1 MTKPAYMIFGV
12 DIDDIDSF
20 RRYGEGAGPMLANY
34 GGTVLSAT
42 NRIELLDGNWSRGRA
57 TVLKFPSLD
66 QARALWEAPEY
77 APLKALRES
86 CSRSDVVLVEGMM
99 DEDPDAVQSDEGK
112 PHYMLGGNDTK
123 DASWIPEYQAKVPP
137 ISAKYGLQAL
147 VATDQ
152 LEVLDGAWP
161 RRQMVLLKFPSEEAY
176 RSFWSDPDYLP
187 LKKLR
192 EDNTEGD
199 HITFPAGFDPI

>member
-1 MTKPAYMIFGV
+1 MTKPAYMVFGV
-12 DIDDIDSF
+12 DIDDLDTF
-20 RRYGEGAGPMLANY
+20 RQYAEGAGPLL
-34 GGTVLSAT
+34 GKFGCTVLSAT
-42 NRIELLDGNWSRGRA
+42 NSIENLDGNWSRERA
-57 TVLKFPSLD
+57 TVLKFPSLE

-86 CSRSDVVLVEGMM
+86 CSASDVILAEGVA
-99 DEDPDAVQSDEGK
+99 DEDPDAAPTDDGT

-123 DASWIPEYQAKVPP
+123 DASWIPEYQAGVPP
-137 ISAKYGLQAL
+137 IAAKYGLEAL
-147 VATDQ
+147 IATDQ
-152 LEVLDGAWP
+152 FEILDGAWP
-161 RRQMVLLKFPSEEAY
+161 RQQTVLLKFPSEKAY
-176 RSFWSDPDYLP
+176 RGFWSDPDYLP